1 MSFSL
6 LAGQIQA
13 KAYSFQ
19 GPLFQ
24 ACPRQRRIRAI
35 SKPVFAGET
44 MSNTTLSTDPLTL
57 LHVLITLIA
66 IASGFVVL
74 AEMRRST
81 LSSGW
86 TGTFLATT
94 LLTTVTGYIFF
105 HPPNPPTPA
114 QLTGVVA
121 LLVLAPT
128 LYALY
133 LKHLAG
139 VWRPV
144 YVIGVV
150 ISLYLNVF
158 VLVVQLFLKVPK
170 PAITGGPVFGAVQG
184 IVLIAFVIAGWRGVK
199 GFHPTG
205 A

>member
-1 MSFSL
+1 
-6 LAGQIQA
+6 
-13 KAYSFQ
+13 
-19 GPLFQ
+19 
-24 ACPRQRRIRAI
+24 
-35 SKPVFAGET
+35 

-74 AEMRRST
+74 AQMRAST
-81 LSSGW
+81 LSGGW

-94 LLTTVTGYIFF
+94 LLTSVTGFVFF
-105 HPPNPPTPA
+105 HPENPTPA

-121 LLVLAPT
+121 LLILAPT
-128 LYALY
+128 LYGLY
-133 LKHLAG
+133 LKHLIGA
-139 VWRPV
+139 WRPI
-144 YVIGVV
+144 YVIGAV

-170 PAITGGPVFGAVQG
+170 PAITGGPLFGGVQLLVLLAF
-184 IVLIAFVIAGWRGVK
+184 IVAGWLSVK
-199 GFHPTG
+199 RFHPIG

>member
-1 MSFSL
+1 
-6 LAGQIQA
+6 
-13 KAYSFQ
+13 
-19 GPLFQ
+19 
-24 ACPRQRRIRAI
+24 
-35 SKPVFAGET
+35 
-44 MSNTTLSTDPLTL
+44 
-57 LHVLITLIA
+57 
-66 IASGFVVL
+66 
-74 AEMRRST
+74 MRSSR

-121 LLVLAPT
+121 LLILAPT
-128 LYALY
+128 LYGLY
-133 LKHLAG
+133 LKHLTG
-139 VWRPV
+139 IWRPI
-144 YVIGVV
+144 YVIGAV

-170 PAITGGPVFGAVQG
+170 PAITGGPLFGGVQLV
-184 IVLIAFVIAGWRGVK
+184 VLLAFILAGWLSVK
-199 GFHPTG
+199 RFHPIG